1 MVDGIEEIPGRDRSG
16 RWGDTGPIA
25 PLTWPVERHVLGLVQ
40 SWMGGN
46 RLADIAPVLEADA
59 RVQVLYSAA
68 GRSPFSLSGADY
80 LHRMNGAVLQ
90 WEHAKA
96 HRFDL
101 AIAAHLGEFDEV
113 RAPTL
118 VVPHGVGFSR
128 FIPRRPGYGLA
139 ARRPIGGAVAGALV
153 RYGRVAPAVI
163 GIAHERQRELIARE
177 VPEAARACAVVG
189 DPAYDRMLACRALRS
204 AYRRALGVGEH
215 QRLVVLSSTWGR
227 GGLAGSR
234 PELLTEL
241 PRELPADYVVA
252 AALHPAVW
260 SAHGRRQVAAWL
272 DEARRAGLRLL
283 APEGAWQALL
293 VAADAVV
300 GDNSSVTYYAAAL
313 GRPVLLAAGEMA
325 DIVPGSQIAELYR
338 RARSFRSGEP
348 AADQIGRAIDRADP
362 EHGEALAGLLTSAP
376 GRSARLIR
384 RQAYSLMG
392 CAEPDYPPALRPLP
406 VPKLVAA
413 DDDAGPGFGARAA

>member
-1 MVDGIEEIPGRDRSG
+1 MPLV
-16 RWGDTGPIA
+16 
-25 PLTWPVERHVLGLVQ
+25 PLTWPVEHSVLAMVH
-40 SWMGGN
+40 SWQAGD
-46 RLADIAPVLEADA
+46 RLADFVPALLEGDQRLHIAHAVP
-59 RVQVLYSAA
+59 AA
-68 GRSPFSLSGADY
+68 SQFAVSGAEY
-80 LHRMNGAVLQ
+80 VRRMGAAALS
-90 WEHAKA
+90 WERARA
-96 HRFDL
+96 QRYDL
-101 AIAAHLGEFDEV
+101 AIAAHIGDLDQV
-113 RAPTL
+113 RAPVL
-118 VVPHGVGFSR
+118 LLEHGVGHSKLV
-128 FIPRRPGYGLA
+128 PRRPGYGPP
-139 ARRPIGGAVAGALV
+139 ARRPVSGAAAGALV
-153 RYGRVAPAVI
+153 RYGRVVPAVI

-177 VPEAARACAVVG
+177 VPDAAQACAVVG
-189 DPAYDRMLACRALRS
+189 DPAYDRMLASRSLRS

-215 QRLVVLSSTWGR
+215 QRLVVLVSTWGR

-252 AALHPAVW
+252 AVLHPGVW
-260 SAHGRRQVAAWL
+260 SAHGPRQVAAWL
-272 DEARRAGLRLL
+272 GEARRAGLRLL

-338 RARSFRSGEP
+338 RARPFRSGEP

-362 EHGEALAGLLTSAP
+362 EHGEALAGLLTSVP

-392 CAEPDYPPALRPLP
+392 CAEPDRPPALRPLP
-406 VPKLVAA
+406 APKPVAA